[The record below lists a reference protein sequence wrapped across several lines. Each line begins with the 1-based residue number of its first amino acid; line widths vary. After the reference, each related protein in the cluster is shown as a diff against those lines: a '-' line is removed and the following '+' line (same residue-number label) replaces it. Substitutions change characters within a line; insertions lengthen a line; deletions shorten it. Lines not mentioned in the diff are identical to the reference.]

1 MKVSSSQMREG
12 ERSWS
17 VDSVGE
23 AVHDLNAS
31 VGSSTGSRAPGSGD
45 VLGENMLTGP
55 NVGES
60 GRT

>member
-1 MKVSSSQMREG
+1 MREG